1 MRLATSCRLFLQQ
14 RPGPPRPPLRNEN
27 RRGYFQVSHR
37 PYRERTAAFVDTH
50 AFMVEQ
56 QFRLWASLA
65 HDLALQ
71 RGVWRRSGSG
81 GDGGA
86 QVLDAIA
93 EGGVLD
99 LGDEDRRGV
108 EGAWIAEVCVQ

>member
-1 MRLATSCRLFLQQ
+1 VQVHRQPVSTAVVV
-14 RPGPPRPPLRNEN
+14 PDNG
-27 RRGYFQVSHR
+27 RGLCDSLR
-37 PYRERTAAFVDTH
+37 PYRERTSAFVDTH

-86 QVLDAIA
+86 QVLGAIA